1 MVVRYPARRK
11 VIKGL
16 VQVKKG
22 QSETVVRS
30 QLPLPHEQ
38 IYAPYKIGAVVE
50 VLAEQGIPPEMS
62 LKASGVAIDKLY
74 DAFELTSVRQYL
86 TVCENAVRIAT
97 DPATAFEIGR
107 RLHLSAYGIYGY
119 ALLSCLSL
127 REYFRLAVK
136 YRRLATPPVNIEWTE
151 QDETVTWTF
160 ADAIVPDPSPRL
172 WEFLIE
178 QQVSLNVAHLQEI
191 AGRECPPLRAT
202 FSYPAPTHAH
212 LYARYLGCS
221 CEFDAP
227 QCALIYDRAIL
238 DQKPQK
244 AHRLTT
250 ALLQETCDRLVGQ
263 EKTSSGLSGEIYKV
277 FLTHPGDFP
286 SMDAMAAR
294 FNMVKRTLRRRLDAE
309 GTSFQSILDD
319 VRSSLAQEYLQTT
332 RMNVNDIA
340 TLLGFSDAANFRRAL
355 KRWTGKGPKELRS

>member
-1 MVVRYPARRK
+1 LK
-11 VIKGL
+11 SK
-16 VQVKKG
+16 
-22 QSETVVRS
+22 
-30 QLPLPHEQ
+30 LPLPNEQ
-38 IYAPYKIGAVVE
+38 IYAPYKIDAVVE
-50 VLAEQGIPPEMS
+50 VLAEQGIPPEAS
-62 LKASGVAIDKLY
+62 LKGSGVGVDKLY

-86 TVCENAVRIAT
+86 TVCENAVRLAT
-97 DPATAFEIGR
+97 DPATALEVGR

-151 QDETVTWTF
+151 HDETVTWTF
-160 ADAIVPDPSPRL
+160 VDPIVPDLSPRL

-202 FSYPAPTHAH
+202 FSYPAPAHAD
-212 LYARYLGCS
+212 LYPKYLGCH

-227 QCALIYDRAIL
+227 ACELIYERSVL

-250 ALLQETCDRLVGQ
+250 ALLQKTCDRLVTQ
-263 EKTSSGLSGEIYKV
+263 EKTSSGLSGEVYQV
-277 FLTHPGDFP
+277 FLTNPGDFP
-286 SMDAMAAR
+286 SMDTMAAR
-294 FNMVKRTLRRRLDAE
+294 FNMVKRTLRRRLEAE

-332 RMNVNDIA
+332 KMSASDIA

-355 KRWTGKGPKELRS
+355 KRWTGKGPKELRG